1 MFHFIARMIYVSIV
15 ALSLILP
22 ASVSAEISDFDHF
35 ATGFP
40 LTGGHRNVECET
52 CHRAGIFRGTPRQC
66 ATCHSQQEIAAE
78 SVKPA
83 NHIPSSNE
91 CQDCHDERRWGPVRR
106 IDHAAVFGSCAS
118 CHNGVRATGKPVNH
132 MPTQSW
138 LCDDCHRT
146 NAWVPAHFRHRNV
159 QPGQCTT
166 CHNGTTATGRPTN
179 TVHQI
184 APLVTWSCDACHT
197 TRGWVPAQVNH
208 NGLTAPCSTCHNN
221 TVVIGKPSNH
231 FATTQECNFC
241 HSTRAWVPANYNHS
255 GYYPRHGWS
264 MRCNSCH
271 SSSPQSAS
279 NAYKTPAYAQSC
291 AGCHY
296 NDYLKEHSA
305 GSIQSKKDCQN
316 CHEHATS
323 LTRGKW

>member
-1 MFHFIARMIYVSIV
+1 MAGSKPRRSQCGTASLVTRPKNYRPYRGTASELV
-15 ALSLILP
+15 ALGSKLFRDTSL
-22 ASVSAEISDFDHF
+22 S
-35 ATGFP
+35 T
-40 LTGGHRNVECET
+40 
-52 CHRAGIFRGTPRQC
+52 
-66 ATCHSQQEIAAE
+66 
-78 SVKPA
+78 
-83 NHIPSSNE
+83 
-91 CQDCHDERRWGPVRR
+91 
-106 IDHAAVFGSCAS
+106 
-118 CHNGVRATGKPVNH
+118 
-132 MPTQSW
+132 
-138 LCDDCHRT
+138 
-146 NAWVPAHFRHRNV
+146 
-159 QPGQCTT
+159 
-166 CHNGTTATGRPTN
+166 
-179 TVHQI
+179 
-184 APLVTWSCDACHT
+184 
-197 TRGWVPAQVNH
+197 
-208 NGLTAPCSTCHNN
+208 NGLSCSTCHNN

-305 GSIQSKKDCQN
+305 GSIQSKKHCQN